1 MDGTDVMGE
10 ANVRGAV
17 WLPKAR
23 ASSTVARVGCRKPI
37 LSRIA
42 HEYDLEQQ
50 PSEVILQGLDNAA
63 HNLRSRPPRKRRAGT
78 PLAVGR
84 GQCRPK
90 KAPEQAA

>member
-17 WLPKAR
+17 WLPKPR
-23 ASSTVARVGCRKPI
+23 TSSTDARVGWSKPI

-42 HEYDLEQQ
+42 HKHDLEQQ
-50 PSEVILQGLDNAA
+50 ASELILQGHDNAA

-84 GQCRPK
+84 GQCGSK
-90 KAPEQAA
+90 EAPEQAA